1 MSGTLNSL
9 LIACLLQGAL
19 CGKFETLLPQTME
32 VLSGSCVTIPCSF
45 DVTAQYESNLDS
57 TCKALWRNDKGAVV
71 FDSSKP
77 QQTTINGELTGDL
90 TRKDC
95 TTTLNNMQP
104 AYSNKYYFRIE
115 CNVLKNNFPQ
125 QISISVEADPPR
137 PTLTP
142 STLKVK
148 EGTSVSLTCSA
159 PAPCLSHPPTLM
171 WTSGLGDSQETLQEI
186 QDKTKVKTSVVNF
199 TASHHHHGKTISC
212 TAVYSKED
220 GSTESTV
227 SPSLT
232 ADISC
237 ALCGEFKALMPQ
249 TIEVLSGSCVT
260 IPCSFDVT
268 AQYESN
274 LDSTCKAVWKKD
286 RSTVVFDSG
295 NSQQTTIKGELKGDL
310 TRKDCT
316 TTLNNMQPS
325 YTNNYFFKVECN
337 NNLKNDFL
345 QQISISVKADPPR
358 PTLTPS
364 TLKLKEGTSVSLMCS
379 APAPCLSHPPTLT
392 WTSGLGD
399 SQETLQEN
407 QDKTKVKTS
416 VVTFTASH
424 HHHGKTISCTAVY
437 SKQDGSTESTV
448 RTSLTADVSYSPKDT
463 TVSVHPSG
471 PVPEGRDVTLTCSST
486 ANPAVRSYT
495 WYRADG
501 GQETVIGTGHVLTIK
516 ASKDDGSFFCKAEND
531 IGAGRSDNRHIDVQY
546 SPKNTTVSVH
556 PSGPVPEGRDV
567 TLTCSSTANP
577 AVRSYTWYRADGC
590 QETVIGTGHVLT
602 IKASKDDGPFF
613 CQAENDIGAGRSNL
627 SRIDVQYS
635 PKDTTVSVHP
645 SGPVPEG
652 SNVTLTCSS
661 TANPAVRSYTWY
673 RADGGQET
681 VVGTG
686 HVLTIKASKDDGPFF
701 CKAQNDIG
709 AGRSDNSHIDV
720 QYSPKNTTVSVHPS
734 GPVPE
739 GRDVTLTCSST
750 ANPAVRSY
758 TWYRADGGQE
768 IVVGTG
774 HVLTI
779 KASKDDG
786 PFFCQAENDIG
797 AGRSDLTQIDVQ
809 YSPKNTTVS
818 VHPSGPVPEGRDVTL
833 TCSSTAN
840 PAVRSY
846 TWYRAD
852 GGQET
857 VIGTGHVLIIKASKD
872 NGPFFC
878 QAENDIGAGRSN
890 LTQIDVQFAPQILPS
905 SDCTKTA
912 AQLSCSCRT
921 VGNPSPTL
929 EWYLDGLPVNHT
941 GKLLISN
948 ESLNDTGLRSII
960 TVNQPQETDLSTL
973 LCRSSNSLGS
983 ASQRFCVN
991 SLEPQTSAHS
1001 HDRVTLPVFIT
1012 TVVTLLVLVC
1022 ALLFV
1027 NRAQKTQRNLPKSQC
1042 TDDTSAVTMSQP
1054 LTSGEGNEVPNT
1066 AEEDIYVN
1074 TNALRQTDVAQ
1085 PATVSEPDSANLP
1098 SSGPNN
1104 AEGASKSS
1112 EKKKEENDVIY
1123 SSVNWKTKSKKKTGE
1138 DCVDMYQPVRSHL
1151 EEERCMVGGT
1161 SRSFVN
1167 ASEMGILYDTVKP
1180 GNVEKEVESEYAQVK
1195 FKDKSSMHK

>member
-1 MSGTLNSL
+1 MAAALTL
-9 LIACLLQGAL
+9 LIGSLLQG
-19 CGKFETLLPQTME
+19 
-32 VLSGSCVTIPCSF
+32 
-45 DVTAQYESNLDS
+45 
-57 TCKALWRNDKGAVV
+57 
-71 FDSSKP
+71 
-77 QQTTINGELTGDL
+77 
-90 TRKDC
+90 
-95 TTTLNNMQP
+95 
-104 AYSNKYYFRIE
+104 
-115 CNVLKNNFPQ
+115 
-125 QISISVEADPPR
+125 
-137 PTLTP
+137 
-142 STLKVK
+142 
-148 EGTSVSLTCSA
+148 
-159 PAPCLSHPPTLM
+159 
-171 WTSGLGDSQETLQEI
+171 
-186 QDKTKVKTSVVNF
+186 
-199 TASHHHHGKTISC
+199 
-212 TAVYSKED
+212 
-220 GSTESTV
+220 
-227 SPSLT
+227 
-232 ADISC
+232 

-448 RTSLTADVSYSPKDT
+448 RTSLTADVSCALCGDWGALMPQT
-463 TVSVHPSG
+463 MEVLSG
-471 PVPEGRDVTLTCSST
+471 SCVTIPCSFTIQDSFKSNLDSTCNAVWKNDQGTFVFDSS
-486 ANPAVRSYT
+486 NP
-495 WYRADG
+495 
-501 GQETVIGTGHVLTIK
+501 QQLTIK
-516 ASKDDGSFFCKAEND
+516 RELTGDLTRKDCTTTLNNMQPSYSDNYCFRIECNGLKYNFIEQISISVKADPPRPTLTPSTLKVKEGTSVSLMCSAPAPCLSHPPTLMWTSGLGVSQETLQENQDKTKVKTSVVNFTASHHHHGKTISCTAVYNKQDGSTE
-531 IGAGRSDNRHIDVQY
+531 S
-546 SPKNTTVSVH
+546 
-556 PSGPVPEGRDV
+556 
-567 TLTCSSTANP
+567 
-577 AVRSYTWYRADGC
+577 
-590 QETVIGTGHVLT
+590 TVITSLT
-602 IKASKDDGPFF
+602 A
-613 CQAENDIGAGRSNL
+613 
-627 SRIDVQYS
+627 DVSYS

>member
-364 TLKLKEGTSVSLMCS
+364 TLKVKEGTSVSLMCS
-379 APAPCLSHPPTLT
+379 APAPCLSHPPTLM
-392 WTSGLGD
+392 WTSGLGV

-416 VVTFTASH
+416 VVNFTASH

-437 SKQDGSTESTV
+437 NKQDGSTESTV
-448 RTSLTADVSYSPKDT
+448 ITSLTADVS
-463 TVSVHPSG
+463 
-471 PVPEGRDVTLTCSST
+471 
-486 ANPAVRSYT
+486 
-495 WYRADG
+495 
-501 GQETVIGTGHVLTIK
+501 
-516 ASKDDGSFFCKAEND
+516 
-531 IGAGRSDNRHIDVQY
+531 
-546 SPKNTTVSVH
+546 
-556 PSGPVPEGRDV
+556 
-567 TLTCSSTANP
+567 
-577 AVRSYTWYRADGC
+577 
-590 QETVIGTGHVLT
+590 
-602 IKASKDDGPFF
+602 
-613 CQAENDIGAGRSNL
+613 
-627 SRIDVQYS
+627 YS

>member
-635 PKDTTVSVHP
+635 PK
-645 SGPVPEG
+645 
-652 SNVTLTCSS
+652 
-661 TANPAVRSYTWY
+661 
-673 RADGGQET
+673 
-681 VVGTG
+681 
-686 HVLTIKASKDDGPFF
+686 
-701 CKAQNDIG
+701 
-709 AGRSDNSHIDV
+709 
-720 QYSPKNTTVSVHPS
+720 NTTVSVHPS